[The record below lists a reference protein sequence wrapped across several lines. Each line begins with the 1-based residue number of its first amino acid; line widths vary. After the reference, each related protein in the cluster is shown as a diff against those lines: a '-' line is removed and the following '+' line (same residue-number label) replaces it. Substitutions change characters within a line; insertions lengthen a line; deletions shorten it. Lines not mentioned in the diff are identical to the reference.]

1 MLIPSKP
8 QITCNNIISD
18 KPKHNS
24 VCVCVCVCECECV
37 HLHTCTCIC
46 VCVCACVFR
55 CEHTQ
60 FRSPSLSSWSVASS
74 SMMTVYL
81 CGVRGQSEPSH
92 PHGDIYRPVNLSLS
106 LSAVLTPAVTTKG
119 QQLSQVW
126 ALSSDQDIVAWTPTV
141 THHSVLFSFCP
152 LFINLFVY
160 LFCWKCYQKI

>member
-1 MLIPSKP
+1 M
-8 QITCNNIISD
+8 C
-18 KPKHNS
+18 
-24 VCVCVCVCECECV
+24 VCVCVCVCVYVCACARV
-37 HLHTCTCIC
+37 YMHM
-46 VCVCACVFR
+46 CVCACVFR

-92 PHGDIYRPVNLSLS
+92 PHGGIYRPVNLSLS

-126 ALSSDQDIVAWTPTV
+126 ASSSDRDIVAWTPTV
-141 THHSVLFSFCP
+141 THHTVLFSFCP
-152 LFINLFVY
+152 LSINLFVS